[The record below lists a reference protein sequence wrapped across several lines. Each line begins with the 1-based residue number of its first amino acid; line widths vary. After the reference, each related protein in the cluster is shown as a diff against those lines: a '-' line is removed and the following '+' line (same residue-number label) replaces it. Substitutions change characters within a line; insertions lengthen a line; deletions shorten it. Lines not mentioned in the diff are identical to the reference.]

1 MLIGRYGNIA
11 YQAVPED
18 KELLPFL
25 EILQS
30 SIADSDVFPAMLRQE
45 ASAIDLPADLT
56 LYIAMQCPHCPR
68 AVRQLTALGD
78 AAERLRIAVVDGI
91 LFESQAKA
99 QAIRSVPTL
108 ILDDD
113 LRWNGQIDIQEVIR
127 QCIQR
132 DPAKLSVASLRQL
145 LENGEAPRAA
155 DLMITRNELF
165 PALIDLIADERWSV
179 RLGAMVTAEYLAD
192 QSPTLAARL
201 LTPLSERFARLAEP
215 VQGDVVHVLGQIR
228 SDATAAFLKS
238 VATGPYAE
246 SVREAAAEALE
257 EDNPA
262 G

>member
-1 MLIGRYGNIA
+1 
-11 YQAVPED
+11 
-18 KELLPFL
+18 
-25 EILQS
+25 
-30 SIADSDVFPAMLRQE
+30 
-45 ASAIDLPADLT
+45 
-56 LYIAMQCPHCPR
+56 
-68 AVRQLTALGD
+68 
-78 AAERLRIAVVDGI
+78 
-91 LFESQAKA
+91 
-99 QAIRSVPTL
+99 L

-257 EDNPA
+257 ADNPA